1 MKATLYPLEQKI
13 EVEGSAIQ
21 IAHLHGYLLDV
32 MSQLAPKLRDRQEEL
47 NADRPEEPNAD
58 RPGKQQDDTTDVD
71 RLLDWM
77 INHGIVPPSN
87 GGK

>member
-47 NADRPEEPNAD
+47 NADRPEDRQPAD
-58 RPGKQQDDTTDVD
+58 SPGTE
-71 RLLDWM
+71 
-77 INHGIVPPSN
+77 GPSRAEAEET
-87 GGK
+87 GT

>member
-1 MKATLYPLEQKI
+1 MRATLYPLEQKI

-32 MSQLAPKLRDRQEEL
+32 MSQLAPKIRDRQEEL
-47 NADRPEEPNAD
+47 NAD